1 MSEMQIVFEL
11 TLHIRKPPQHVRS
24 WWTDFPEDY
33 IAKDPTEQPFRIIT
47 KKKTSS
53 GKELQT
59 FWRLPDGS
67 VREQFEIMQVK
78 QDGSWTFEIPNHSL
92 GFHILDEFSVES
104 KNEEKETILHIHS
117 TITPNPSIPYSEA
130 KPRLE
135 TLSKLP
141 NDYAKENSYR
151 TYEELSAL
159 LYRYPKDWRNCKKTW
174 FELRLL

>member
-135 TLSKLP
+135 TLSK
-141 NDYAKENSYR
+141 SMG
-151 TYEELSAL
+151 TV
-159 LYRYPKDWRNCKKTW
+159 WRRAAEICEQDTQ
-174 FELRLL
+174 